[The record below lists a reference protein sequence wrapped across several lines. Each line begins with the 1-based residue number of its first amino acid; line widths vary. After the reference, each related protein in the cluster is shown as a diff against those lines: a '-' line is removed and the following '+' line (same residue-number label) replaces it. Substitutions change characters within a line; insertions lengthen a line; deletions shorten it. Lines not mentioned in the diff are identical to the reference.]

1 MSTINLS
8 CVLMQ
13 TILSNRSYGKSH
25 ILKYAESS
33 IKPLSS

>member
-13 TILSNRSYGKSH
+13 TILSNKSYGKSC
-25 ILKYAESS
+25 ILKDVESS